1 MKDESIQKNKEDKY
15 VYPPK
20 KYIDLK
26 KDKQDI
32 SDNIQILT
40 NLTKLEI
47 NKDAIKGIYLYGCD
61 LSEETDPTEDF
72 NPVHIMRKARRLE
85 GFRKKIKEYI
95 ENYYVAGLILMGKPI
110 DPDKK
115 HFKFYLVV
123 DESKEV
129 FDGEIF
135 DKLPENI
142 QGKIYK
148 FKFKRKKEDL
158 STMDED
164 KNSGEAQCVAN
175 YLNICLGKILK
186 KCDYTKDRTSR
197 KILYYQKKSV
207 EEAQYIGD
215 NKEFMYFPALKAVC
229 ETYEG
234 GKIYMKLLPKNILK
248 KDYTY
253 GDYFYDMKCNSLEE
267 RFNNFREKIIN
278 KKGIT
283 VYNQVMIKI
292 EDVIFENPYTISFID
307 KSGTKWNVGDYLTQ
321 KLHIKDIYDEKI
333 PIAVRIIDKGGKLK
347 GEERKFI
354 HIPCRLLAIVGN
366 AFKENIDIK
375 DLVQNP
381 NQKLNEIN
389 RIRILIEEKSKESQK
404 EELHNYL
411 GTKFDPVTVN
421 GQIITP
427 PIIKFGDNKS
437 SEINN
442 GNIQLNDI
450 TPYSKIKELN
460 KVDIYTLHLQPD
472 QYEVIWG
479 KLEEASLQLGIKFKV
494 PPTFYSLDPP
504 MGNSFR
510 DHIEKYFNELNDH
523 YLNCNKKKE
532 NDKEDKPR
540 TDFIFFFMDQSYKDK
555 PYYSIFKSI
564 INKYDWC
571 IPTQVILYNE
581 KKIKYSK
588 NLSQFTNILCQMWA
602 KQGNELYICDFSF
615 VPQTLVIAYSTSK
628 INKDK
633 SITSVA
639 ISIGTKL
646 YEYIFFSTTSES
658 EESNI
663 SPSLYSI
670 LFKAFKTLGKI
681 LKKPIHNIVIY
692 RDAVND
698 KQQELIK
705 KIEIPVIKK
714 VLEDINIKIEKDLKK
729 DETSPFK
736 QTKWILILVSKLN
749 EIKMFLEDNE
759 GNNNEGVS
767 NIPVGTLVDRVIT
780 NQDKYDFYLN
790 SAESRQGTCSST
802 HYIILHDDTTLS
814 ASQIYKLTYY
824 LTFLSYNTTKSI
836 RVPSPLYFVTRRNQ
850 FTISHL
856 NGELINQ
863 KSRTLNISL

>member
-207 EEAQYIGD
+207 EEAQYIG
-215 NKEFMYFPALKAVC
+215 KKEEFMYFPALKAVC

-460 KVDIYTLHLQPD
+460 KVDIYTLHLQED
-472 QYEVIWG
+472 QYE
-479 KLEEASLQLGIKFKV
+479 
-494 PPTFYSLDPP
+494 
-504 MGNSFR
+504 
-510 DHIEKYFNELNDH
+510 
-523 YLNCNKKKE
+523 
-532 NDKEDKPR
+532 
-540 TDFIFFFMDQSYKDK
+540 
-555 PYYSIFKSI
+555 I
-564 INKYDWC
+564 I
-571 IPTQVILYNE
+571 
-581 KKIKYSK
+581 
-588 NLSQFTNILCQMWA
+588 
-602 KQGNELYICDFSF
+602 
-615 VPQTLVIAYSTSK
+615 
-628 INKDK
+628 
-633 SITSVA
+633 
-639 ISIGTKL
+639 
-646 YEYIFFSTTSES
+646 
-658 EESNI
+658 
-663 SPSLYSI
+663 
-670 LFKAFKTLGKI
+670 
-681 LKKPIHNIVIY
+681 
-692 RDAVND
+692 
-698 KQQELIK
+698 
-705 KIEIPVIKK
+705 
-714 VLEDINIKIEKDLKK
+714 
-729 DETSPFK
+729 
-736 QTKWILILVSKLN
+736 
-749 EIKMFLEDNE
+749 
-759 GNNNEGVS
+759 
-767 NIPVGTLVDRVIT
+767 
-780 NQDKYDFYLN
+780 
-790 SAESRQGTCSST
+790 
-802 HYIILHDDTTLS
+802 
-814 ASQIYKLTYY
+814 
-824 LTFLSYNTTKSI
+824 
-836 RVPSPLYFVTRRNQ
+836 
-850 FTISHL
+850 
-856 NGELINQ
+856 
-863 KSRTLNISL
+863 